1 MIAIIATVCVLVC
14 KKLCFKRKVTYC
26 RGKYIVVVVVVV
38 VVVEVSA
45 LLLLLFLFICWVYS
59 SYNYQHIYYFP
70 PVVSYCLLISLCC

>member
-26 RGKYIVVVVVVV
+26 RGKCIVVVV

-45 LLLLLFLFICWVYS
+45 LLLLL
-59 SYNYQHIYYFP
+59 
-70 PVVSYCLLISLCC
+70 LL